1 MQIPSLKGQRIAI
14 IGGSSGVG
22 HAVAACA
29 IAEGAAVIIGSSNA
43 AKIEAAVQLL
53 GQQAQGRV
61 IDVRDEK
68 SVVAFFSAVGRI
80 DHLVFTAGDGGPDMA
95 PLSLK
100 DMDFPTAGN
109 GLNVRFW
116 GALKVIKHAQSQL
129 APDGSITLT
138 DGIMSHR
145 PAKGM
150 PLTTAFSG
158 AIEHLVLGLALELAP
173 RRVNSVCLGPIRTDL
188 GNRIPEAQL
197 QKMTANQPI
206 PRAGNP
212 EEAAQ
217 AYLYLMRATYTT
229 GQEILVDG
237 GRTLS

>member
-1 MQIPSLKGQRIAI
+1 MQIPSLKGQRIVI

-29 IAEGAAVIIGSSNA
+29 IAEGAVVIIGSTNA
-43 AKIEAAVQLL
+43 AKIDAAVKPL

-61 IDVRDEK
+61 IDVQDEK
-68 SVVAFFSAVGRI
+68 SVDAFFSAVGGF

-95 PLSLK
+95 PVSLN
-100 DMDFPTAGN
+100 DMDFHTAGN

-116 GALKVIKHAQSQL
+116 GALKAIKHAQSEL
-129 APDGSITLT
+129 APEGSITLT
-138 DGIMSHR
+138 DGILSHR

-158 AIEHLVLGLALELAP
+158 AIEHLVLGLAVELAP
-173 RRVNSVCLGPIRTDL
+173 RRVNSVCLGPIRTNL
-188 GNRIPEAQL
+188 GNRMPEAQI

-206 PRAGNP
+206 PRVGNP

-217 AYLYLMRATYTT
+217 AYLYLMRGTYTT
-229 GQEILVDG
+229 GQVIHVDG
-237 GRTLS
+237 GRTLG